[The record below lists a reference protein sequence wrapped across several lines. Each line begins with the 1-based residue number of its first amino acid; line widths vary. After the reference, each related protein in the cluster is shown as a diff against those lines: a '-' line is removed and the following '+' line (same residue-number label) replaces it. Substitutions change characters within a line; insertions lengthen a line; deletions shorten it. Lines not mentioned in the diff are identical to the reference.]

1 MQTTGT
7 WKFSSPGW
15 IKTNHPRVRE
25 LTRPRGVSPN
35 HRPDTHTSLFL
46 LPLHRSLKKEQT
58 PSSTYDLQRASQSL
72 QQTLNSKEQTSPP
85 GHEPGLDPWGSRLWG
100 LCHWAVAQT
109 TLLVTP

>member
-72 QQTLNSKEQTSPP
+72 QQTLNSKEQTSPR
-85 GHEPGLDPWGSRLWG
+85 S
-100 LCHWAVAQT
+100 
-109 TLLVTP
+109 